1 MKYHFIGIG
10 GIGMSGLAMHL
21 ASEGDQVYGSNY
33 EENER
38 VAYLRGKGIGV
49 FIGHSYENFE
59 KPDVVVR
66 TTAIKQGN
74 PELERAIF
82 ESVPTI
88 YRMELLKSLLLRDTS
103 VCITGTDGKT
113 TTTAMVSKIL
123 IDSGRDPTV
132 FLGGINPILKD
143 GNYRKGKDLIVSE
156 LDESDGFFASFKPD
170 FAVITNVRGDHLE
183 HYDNSFDNLKSHF
196 RYFSRSVGKLLV
208 TNADDPASERIFT
221 DTLTF
226 GRDRGYYRF
235 TDRSTGIMNQTFRC
249 FRGNEDLGLFK
260 LMIPGEF
267 NVYNATAAIALTH
280 EMGVPIES
288 IKNSLESYRSVD
300 RRFTF
305 RGLDDFRNLF
315 FFDDYAHTPDEISS
329 TIRGAREFFPGKNVI
344 VVFQPHRYSRL
355 VRENGRFAN
364 SLKDATEVCVFKL
377 YEAYE
382 KGQYAID
389 ETEVLKG
396 LSSYGV
402 PAVHA
407 VNYSE
412 ILEWLEK
419 KRDAVILF
427 LGAGD
432 ITEASKMSALKLCEA
447 H

>member
-1 MKYHFIGIG
+1 
-10 GIGMSGLAMHL
+10 
-21 ASEGDQVYGSNY
+21 
-33 EENER
+33 
-38 VAYLRGKGIGV
+38 
-49 FIGHSYENFE
+49 
-59 KPDVVVR
+59 
-66 TTAIKQGN
+66 
-74 PELERAIF
+74 
-82 ESVPTI
+82 
-88 YRMELLKSLLLRDTS
+88 
-103 VCITGTDGKT
+103 
-113 TTTAMVSKIL
+113 MVSKIL

-170 FAVITNVRGDHLE
+170 YAVITNVRGDHLE
-183 HYDNSFDNLKSHF
+183 HYDNSFDNLKNHF

-226 GRDRGYYRF
+226 GKDRGYYRF

-315 FFDDYAHTPDEISS
+315 
-329 TIRGAREFFPGKNVI
+329 

-407 VNYSE
+407 VNYLE

-432 ITEASKMSALKLCEA
+432 ITEASKMSVLKLCEA